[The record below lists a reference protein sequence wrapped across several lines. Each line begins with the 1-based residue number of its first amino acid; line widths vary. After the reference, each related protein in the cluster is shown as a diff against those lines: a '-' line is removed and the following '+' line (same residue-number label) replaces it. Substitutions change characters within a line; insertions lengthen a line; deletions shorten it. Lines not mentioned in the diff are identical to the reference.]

1 MNNGARL
8 ALAGLGLLLS
18 ACQMVGPDYQVP
30 GDAAVQRKDLQG
42 QLSDANH
49 QRSALIAQSRKE
61 SHDALLEGRKIIA
74 AGVQDQIACH
84 SSEDQRDHQ

>member
-30 GDAAVQRKDLQG
+30 GMR
-42 QLSDANH
+42 
-49 QRSALIAQSRKE
+49 RCSARICRAS
-61 SHDALLEGRKIIA
+61 
-74 AGVQDQIACH
+74 
-84 SSEDQRDHQ
+84 